1 MALLGDVATVA
12 RNLRSMPES
21 GLNADATARLT
32 DIRVAVTAFI
42 EERTGRVFGEVG
54 APESVAVS
62 APSVAAFPGSTGASS
77 LLILPKAIRTITS
90 VVVGPQWSG
99 SGWTGGTPVA
109 ATEYRPALFTNNG
122 DAMALERID
131 GLAWSGRFV
140 ITGTFEDADDDATV
154 PAEITYVANLLIGE
168 LFKYEQ
174 SSAAAK
180 AGPDGQTLP
189 LKNAVKHPVVAA
201 ILDRHAASTEYVAV

>member
-1 MALLGDVATVA
+1 MALLGDVGTVE
-12 RNLRSMPES
+12 RNLRSTPES
-21 GLNADATARLT
+21 GLNADAAARLA
-32 DIRVAVTAFI
+32 DIQVAVTAFI

-62 APSVAAFPGSTGASS
+62 APTYPHYPGIVGASPY
-77 LLILPKAIRTITS
+77 LILPKAIRTIAS
-90 VVVGPQWSG
+90 VVAGPEWSG
-99 SGWTGGTPVA
+99 SGWTGGAAVA
-109 ATEYRPALFTNNG
+109 ATEYRPALFTRLG

-154 PAEITYVANLLIGE
+154 PDEITYVANLLIAE

-174 SSAAAK
+174 STAAAK

-189 LKNAVKHPVVAA
+189 LKNAIKHPVVAS
-201 ILDRHAASTEYVAV
+201 ILDRYAASTEYVVV